1 MHLGIMKS
9 LFVLAMVLAIS
20 QALDVSESANSLG
33 TAASFDNA
41 IGSSRFDM
49 VARAPKGGKGGHSG
63 GDGSSGSGSGSS
75 SGSGSGSSSG
85 SGSCSTSSSSTTNC
99 LSSEKVCGDACIP
112 SSATCCT
119 YGSSLYSYYCLST
132 ERCVSTSSS
141 SLYKCCPSTS
151 SSCTSTSPSA
161 NYATAGT
168 LRRATKTCASDA
180 ARAGVSAFAIFL
192 MSSVLTAGLV
202 LGRI

>member
-1 MHLGIMKS
+1 MFPNRQTLSVSLGLNIS
-9 LFVLAMVLAIS
+9 LLPLANTLTA
-20 QALDVSESANSLG
+20 G

-41 IGSSRFDM
+41 TGSSRFDM

-151 SSCTSTSPSA
+151 SSCTSTSPST

-168 LRRATKTCASDA
+168 LRRATRTCASDA
-180 ARAGVSAFAIFL
+180 ARAGENGFAIFL
-192 MSSVLTAGLV
+192 MSSVLMAGLV

>member
-1 MHLGIMKS
+1 MHFGSLKS

-20 QALDVSESANSLG
+20 QAVDVSELAKSL
-33 TAASFDNA
+33 AARFDNA

-85 SGSCSTSSSSTTNC
+85 SGSCSTSSSSTNNC

-141 SLYKCCPSTS
+141 SSYKCCPSTS
-151 SSCTSTSPSA
+151 SSCTSTSPSV
-161 NYATAGT
+161 NYTTAGT
-168 LRRATKTCASDA
+168 LRRATRTCASDA
-180 ARAGVSAFAIFL
+180 AHAGVYAFAIFL

-202 LGRI
+202 LRRM